1 MVYLPPPHL
10 ASASRPSYAEAYAKI
25 LASHRRS
32 PKTAASS
39 VVILV
44 APDVDALCASKMLAD
59 LFKQDDVMHRIIP
72 VSGHAELERIRDEL
86 TTYAELHTLIMFNM
100 GAILD
105 LPSPEWFGDFPT
117 SLTVHVIDSSRPQ
130 NLSTVFG
137 GGENGDRI
145 IIWDDG
151 GVEHLEEERKA
162 WETLTYAP
170 EEDSDEDSD
179 FDSEEEEAEEDED
192 DDEEGYDDGQS
203 SASQPR
209 KRKSLEEGGRRRGKR
224 RRVDEPARL
233 SREERAQHE
242 SRLIKYYR
250 SGTWHGQSAAGTM
263 YLLATVLERV
273 DPDLLWLAIL
283 GLTHQYATSR
293 ISRDEYDKY
302 QAIYHDEVARLN
314 PAPPAA
320 LGDDLKAA
328 GADDHSVY
336 ASDEFRFMM
345 FRHWTLYDAMYH
357 SSYVAS
363 KLGIWKERGRKRLTG
378 LLAKM
383 GFSIP
388 ETQQPWQHMAK
399 DLKESLRGKLEE
411 LAPEYG
417 LVELSYPSFMRCYG
431 YRSQPLSAGDA
442 VEALSA
448 LLDIAGGTRI
458 EVEVEG
464 TRNGGEW
471 FGGGKLW
478 EGGKEGRHH
487 NDERENVPPDVL
499 ANVVK
504 AQVRAQAAGDGKEG
518 GEGEDVDWWVKNFWA
533 AFDAL
538 SDINRL
544 REAITLS
551 MALHRAIIRQGSSI
565 IDKQDIKTLRGHRV
579 VILTQGPDLSL
590 FVHPGVLGRLALW
603 LVDALR
609 DRVEATTAAYSRSK
623 RKSLPFVLAC
633 LNEKAGTYIV
643 VGVTGAADFDDI
655 RKNEFGLAFLD
666 AKERCNARTRHGT
679 FDTSVL
685 EINKDDLKV
694 FLETLC
700 EGGERY

>member
-1 MVYLPPPHL
+1 
-10 ASASRPSYAEAYAKI
+10 
-25 LASHRRS
+25 
-32 PKTAASS
+32 
-39 VVILV
+39 
-44 APDVDALCASKMLAD
+44 
-59 LFKQDDVMHRIIP
+59 
-72 VSGHAELERIRDEL
+72 
-86 TTYAELHTLIMFNM
+86 
-100 GAILD
+100 
-105 LPSPEWFGDFPT
+105 
-117 SLTVHVIDSSRPQ
+117 
-130 NLSTVFG
+130 
-137 GGENGDRI
+137 
-145 IIWDDG
+145 
-151 GVEHLEEERKA
+151 
-162 WETLTYAP
+162 
-170 EEDSDEDSD
+170 
-179 FDSEEEEAEEDED
+179 
-192 DDEEGYDDGQS
+192 
-203 SASQPR
+203 
-209 KRKSLEEGGRRRGKR
+209 
-224 RRVDEPARL
+224 
-233 SREERAQHE
+233 
-242 SRLIKYYR
+242 
-250 SGTWHGQSAAGTM
+250 M
-263 YLLATVLERV
+263 YILATVLERV
-273 DPDLLWLAIL
+273 DTDLLWLAIL
-283 GLTHQYATSR
+283 GLTHQYVTSR

-328 GADDHSVY
+328 GADDHAVY

-442 VEALSA
+442 VDALSA

-499 ANVVK
+499 ANLVK
-504 AQVRAQAAGDGKEG
+504 AQVRAQAAGDGKEDG
-518 GEGEDVDWWVKNFWA
+518 AGEDVDWWVKNFWA

-538 SDINRL
+538 SEYVSSHVALPRL
-544 REAITLS
+544 I
-551 MALHRAIIRQGSSI
+551 
-565 IDKQDIKTLRGHRV
+565 
-579 VILTQGPDLSL
+579 
-590 FVHPGVLGRLALW
+590 
-603 LVDALR
+603 
-609 DRVEATTAAYSRSK
+609 
-623 RKSLPFVLAC
+623 
-633 LNEKAGTYIV
+633 
-643 VGVTGAADFDDI
+643 AD
-655 RKNEFGLAFLD
+655 
-666 AKERCNARTRHGT
+666 
-679 FDTSVL
+679 
-685 EINKDDLKV
+685 
-694 FLETLC
+694 
-700 EGGERY
+700 